1 MPTNSVQS
9 KSLDVAYFSMEIMI
23 ESEIPSYAGGL
34 GVLAGDL
41 LRSCA
46 DLGVN
51 AAAVS
56 IVYSGNTFD
65 QVINPDGSQTFVET
79 DWRRSDHLKKLAT
92 QIELTIQ
99 TTKVIVDC
107 WRYDFV
113 GLSGHVI
120 PLYLLDTDL
129 PLNPDW
135 VRDLT
140 KSLYHGGGDVRI
152 SQEILLGFGGVKML
166 KALGYENIQTYHM
179 NEGHC
184 AFVPLALLQDHDYN
198 DEEVKNLCTFTT
210 HTPVPEG
217 HDKFNYD
224 LAYQFAGDYLP
235 WHIKSLAGEDIL
247 SMTQLALSLSKYSFG
262 VSIKHEKVSQNMFPD
277 FKIHSITNGVYHV
290 NWTSP
295 VLHDLYNKY
304 LPGWMEDPTKL
315 KDAVEKLPDEELRS
329 AHLEDKKDLINYVN
343 RHLTAVSTHEER
355 QNPDVQD
362 QFDLNILTI
371 AMARRPV
378 PYKRPLLLYSDV
390 ERLRKIG
397 AGKIQ
402 IIQCGKSHPD
412 DASSQN
418 FVKQIIEISKSL
430 RTEIKICYL
439 ENYSPKIARLLVRG
453 CDIWLNTPRRPLE
466 ASGTSGMKA
475 ALNGVLNFS
484 VLDGWWIEGYEMEPL
499 SGFTIGPADE
509 SVNPSNDDAGDSN
522 DLYEKLEKE
531 IIPLYY
537 DNHTEWL
544 KRMKHAIT
552 LGSFFNTHRAITEY
566 QEKAWGVK

>member
-1 MPTNSVQS
+1 MPT
-9 KSLDVAYFSMEIMI
+9 KTAPKKTLDVAYFSMEIMI

-46 DLGVN
+46 DMGVN

-65 QVINPDGSQTFVET
+65 QVINPDGTQTFVET

-92 QIELTIQ
+92 QTEITIQ
-99 TTKVIVDC
+99 NTKVIVDC

-113 GLSGHVI
+113 GLNGHVV
-120 PLYLLDTDL
+120 PLFLLDTDL
-129 PLNPDW
+129 PQNPDW
-135 VRDLT
+135 VRNLT
-140 KSLYHGGGDVRI
+140 KNLYRGGGDVRI
-152 SQEILLGFGGVKML
+152 SQELLLGFGGVNML
-166 KALGYENIQTYHM
+166 KALGYEDIKTYHL

-184 AFVPLALLQDHDYN
+184 AFVPLALLADHNYQ
-198 DEEVKNLCTFTT
+198 DEEVKKLCTFTT

-217 HDKFNYD
+217 HDKFNYE

-235 WHIKSLAGEDIL
+235 WHIKKLAGEDVL
-247 SMTQLALSLSKYSFG
+247 SMTRLALSLSKYSFG
-262 VSIKHEKVSQNMFPD
+262 VSVKHEKVSQNMFPD
-277 FKIHSITNGVYHV
+277 FKLHSITNGVYHV

-295 VLHDLYNKY
+295 IMHDLYNKY
-304 LPGWMEDPTKL
+304 LPGWMEDPKIL
-315 KDAVEKLPDEELRS
+315 KDAVEKLPNPELWS
-329 AHLEDKKDLINYVN
+329 AHMEDKKDLIDYVN
-343 RHLTAVSTHEER
+343 RHLTAVSTPEER
-355 QNPDVQD
+355 AHPNPQD
-362 QFDLNILTI
+362 QFDPNVLTI
-371 AMARRPV
+371 ALARRPV
-378 PYKRPLLLYSDV
+378 PYKRPLLLYSDI

-412 DASSQN
+412 DQTSQG
-418 FVKQIIEISKSL
+418 FVKQIIEISKAL
-430 RTEIKICYL
+430 RAEIKICYL

-453 CDIWLNTPRRPLE
+453 CDVWLNTPRRPLE

-484 VLDGWWIEGYEMEPL
+484 VLDGWWIEGYEMDAE
-499 SGFTIGPADE
+499 SGFTIGPKDD
-509 SVNPSNDDAGDSN
+509 SVTPSNDDSGDSN

-531 IIPLYY
+531 ILPLYY
-537 DNHTEWL
+537 DNREEWIT
-544 KRMKHAIT
+544 KMKHAIA
-552 LGSFFNTHRAITEY
+552 LGSFFNTHRAIEEY
-566 QEKAWGVK
+566 SKNAWNS